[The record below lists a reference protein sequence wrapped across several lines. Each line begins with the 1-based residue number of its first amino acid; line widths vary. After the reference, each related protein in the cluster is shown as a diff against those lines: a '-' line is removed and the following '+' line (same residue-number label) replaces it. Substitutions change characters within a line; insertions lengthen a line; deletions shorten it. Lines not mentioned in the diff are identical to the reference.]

1 MKRMWKY
8 FREIAHIPHGSE
20 NEEAMTEYLVHFA
33 KKQELEYIQEPCGNV
48 IIKSPGTKGKEQNPG
63 VILQCHMDMVCEKN
77 ENSTHDFTKDRLQ
90 LIVHDNWISADGTT
104 LGADN
109 GIGLVMALSILSAE
123 DIEHPPLEVLF
134 TVAEETGMTGARE
147 LDPSHIKGSRLINL
161 DSEDEGV
168 LYTGCAGGIRLY
180 TKGMLETEK
189 SRDDQ
194 QFWELTIKGFSGGH
208 SGMNIIEN
216 RGNPILL
223 GATLME
229 TLCNAVPSLQLSSA
243 KAGGKDN
250 AIPRESFIQFATDQ
264 GSSLESL
271 WANISDQADSMLR
284 DFQKTDPHGT
294 IEIHPKEKTE
304 YLCTREDTELLC
316 STVKEIPHGVV
327 AMSSTLEGIVETSTN
342 LASITFEHGS
352 FEIHTSQRSFIWEE
366 REAITEKVR
375 KSLMPLGGKIV
386 EESPY
391 PGWEPNPN
399 SELTSIITDL
409 YKEETG
415 RNMEIT
421 AVHAGLECGLLK
433 DKLPHLDCV
442 SLGPD
447 IEDVH
452 TPSER
457 ASIVSANRVAHF
469 LLTLL
474 AKL

>member
-1 MKRMWKY
+1 MWKY
-8 FREIAHIPHGSE
+8 FREIAHIPHGSD
-20 NEEAMTEYLVHFA
+20 NEEAMTEYLVQFA
-33 KKQELEYIQEPCGNV
+33 KKQELKYIQEPYGNV
-48 IIKSPGTKGKEQNPG
+48 IIKAPGTAGKEQNPG

-77 ENSTHDFTKDRLQ
+77 ETSTHDFAKDRLQ
-90 LIVHDNWISADGTT
+90 LIVHNNWISADGTT

-109 GIGLVMALSILSAE
+109 GIGLVMALAILSSK

-147 LDPSHIKGSRLINL
+147 LDPTHLTGSRLINL

-180 TKGMLETEK
+180 TKGNLDTEK
-189 SRDDQ
+189 SNGSQ
-194 QFWELTIKGFSGGH
+194 HFWELTIKGFSGGH

-223 GATLME
+223 GATLMS
-229 TLCNAVPSLQLSSA
+229 TLCHAIPSLQISSV

-250 AIPRESFIQFATDQ
+250 AIPRECFIRFATD
-264 GSSLESL
+264 GERDLESI
-271 WANISDQADSMLR
+271 WSKISQEATELLSQ
-284 DFQKTDPHGT
+284 FQKTDPHGT
-294 IEIHPKEKTE
+294 IEIHPKDPEPS
-304 YLCTREDTELLC
+304 LCTRRDTELLC
-316 STVKEIPHGVV
+316 STVQKIPHGVI
-327 AMSSTLEGIVETSTN
+327 AMSSILDGIVETSTN
-342 LASITFEHGS
+342 LASIVLANGS
-352 FEIHTSQRSFIWEE
+352 YEIHTSQRSFIWEE
-366 REAITEKVR
+366 REAITSKVR
-375 KSLMPLGGKIV
+375 KSMEPLGGKII

-399 SELTSIITDL
+399 SELTAIITEL

-415 RNMEIT
+415 KQMEVT

-452 TPSER
+452 TPDER
-457 ASIVSANRVAHF
+457 ASILSANRVGQF